1 MWIMNC
7 PFTIK
12 WTSLYYHFLFFWP
25 EKFTGRNL
33 FSALSACVG
42 KWSSSDGDIGANKE
56 MQVAGVGADAGGTV
70 AGRTVGLV
78 AVKLDCASKEL
89 LTWALVNV
97 AQPGDLVIALHVLD
111 DSSVTGLTLSFSF
124 SLSISLRYSS
134 LLTVFFF
141 CRRSFLIGFYC
152 ECIRFYG
159 GCLSRFLQLEAGANC
174 DIALQNPFVLLCA
187 CCLRNCVRKL
197 FS

>member
-134 LLTVFFF
+134 LLTVFAEGASSLVSIVNAFDSMVAVYQGF
-141 CRRSFLIGFYC
+141 CNLKQVRIAISSSKSIC
-152 ECIRFYG
+152 APV
-159 GCLSRFLQLEAGANC
+159 CLL
-174 DIALQNPFVLLCA
+174 P
-187 CCLRNCVRKL
+187 
-197 FS
+197 